1 MRRRRPTRRARMT
14 PTEQRLPPTNRR
26 PLPWKDEMR
35 LCLSSALSMAGRG
48 VHPYIKHMCT
58 VVVQRARVRT
68 HTKRHMALDM
78 VDHKQWWSIVAL
90 YFVA

>member
-1 MRRRRPTRRARMT
+1 
-14 PTEQRLPPTNRR
+14 
-26 PLPWKDEMR
+26 
-35 LCLSSALSMAGRG
+35 MAGRG

-58 VVVQRARVRT
+58 VVAQRSRVRT

-78 VDHKQWWSIVAL
+78 LDNKQWWSIVAL